1 MGPEDYSIEE
11 TEKMPPEV
19 QFLPPDKKRD
29 ENVEV
34 LRACMESMLLLCST
48 AEGRQTMRDRGIYA
62 IVRKVHEA
70 CSDEEVREVAE
81 RWVQVVIGEEEEMGR
96 NRGEDGREANRV
108 EEVVDEEDEESK
120 IVEIL

>member
-29 ENVEV
+29 GNVEV
-34 LRACMESMLLLCST
+34 LRACMESLLLLCST
-48 AEGRQTMRDRGIYA
+48 AEGRAVMRGCGVYA
-62 IVRKVHEA
+62 IVRKVHEV

-81 RWVQVVIGEEEEMGR
+81 RWVQVVIGEEEEMER
-96 NRGEDGREANRV
+96 SRGGAEQTENRV
-108 EEVVDEEDEESK
+108 QEVVDEEDEESK
-120 IVEIL
+120 IVDVV